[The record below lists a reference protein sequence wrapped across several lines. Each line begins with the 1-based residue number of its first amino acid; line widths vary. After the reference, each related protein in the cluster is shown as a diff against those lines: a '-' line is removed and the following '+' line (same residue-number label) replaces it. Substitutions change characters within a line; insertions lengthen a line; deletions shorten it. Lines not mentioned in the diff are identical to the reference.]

1 MCYFRRQYNSS
12 VIDPSPRQVLGIVFR
27 ITKALDAHLLRA
39 HRLTERCRVW
49 GAQNSDSVSVLFE
62 LGLVMIVTLAEATHS
77 LTLPERMRGFG

>member
-1 MCYFRRQYNSS
+1 M
-12 VIDPSPRQVLGIVFR
+12 VFR

-49 GAQNSDSVSVLFE
+49 GARNSDSVSVLFE

-77 LTLPERMRGFG
+77 LTLPERMRGFGLTVTKKYQFSQTDTNTLATEA